1 MNMLFTLLI
10 SSLLSG
16 RIPFLIIL
24 FIESV
29 KKFRP
34 FLNAKCLVNM
44 ISVHGYIVYT
54 DLSEDITSIKMD
66 IYGALEFVKYAH
78 NIFEYSKAKVFN

>member
-1 MNMLFTLLI
+1 MNMRFTLLI

-16 RIPFLIIL
+16 RILFLI
-24 FIESV
+24 IESV

-44 ISVHGYIVYT
+44 IYVHGYIVYT
-54 DLSEDITSIKMD
+54 NFSGEITAIK
-66 IYGALEFVKYAH
+66 INIHSALEFLKYAH
-78 NIFEYSKAKVFN
+78 NIFESSKAKVFN